1 MSLRSMTGYGHG
13 EAASSGIRVE
23 VDLSSVNRKQF
34 DLRLNLPR
42 ALTPLES
49 WFTEIVHESV
59 SRGQCTGSV
68 NVAVSEHKRQ
78 QGAKVDHHLAR
89 AFVREIRCVAK
100 ELELPDDLGAS
111 LLPQLPEVL
120 QYHYVEEDVDLIR
133 PVCEK
138 ALRQALA
145 AMVAM
150 REREGR
156 AMARDLSGRL
166 KVAGARVR
174 RIARL
179 APSVGPR
186 YRRDV
191 LDRLKRAG
199 LPVRADDP
207 SILKEIALMAERA
220 DISEEITRLDSHLQ
234 QTGKLLLQSR
244 EPVGRSLD
252 FLAQEMFREINT
264 IGSKANDLEISRQV
278 IRFKTEL
285 ERFREQ
291 VQNVE

>member
-1 MSLRSMTGYGHG
+1 MALKSMTGYGHG
-13 EAASSGIRVE
+13 EAASAGIRVE

-42 ALTPLES
+42 ALAPLES
-49 WFTEIVHESV
+49 WITEIVHESI

-68 NVAVSEHKRQ
+68 NVTVSEHKRQ

-89 AFVREIRCVAK
+89 AFVKEMRRVAR
-100 ELELPDDLGAS
+100 ELELPDDLGAG

-120 QYHYVEEDVDLIR
+120 QYHYVEQDVALIR

-138 ALRQALA
+138 ALRQAVA
-145 AMVAM
+145 ALVAM

-156 AMARDLSGRL
+156 AMVRDLTGRL
-166 KVAGARVR
+166 KGATAMVR

-179 APSVGPR
+179 APTVGPR
-186 YRRDV
+186 YRRGV
-191 LDRLKRAG
+191 LDRLKKAG
-199 LPVRADDP
+199 IPVNPDDA
-207 SILKEIALMAERA
+207 SVLREIALMAERA
-220 DISEEITRLDSHLQ
+220 DISEELTRLESHLQ
-234 QTGKLLLQSR
+234 QTTKLLDHAR

>member
-1 MSLRSMTGYGHG
+1 MALKSMTGYGHG
-13 EAASSGIRVE
+13 ESVSAGVRVD

-34 DLRLNLPR
+34 DFRLNLPKPL
-42 ALTPLES
+42 AFLES
-49 WFTEIVHESV
+49 LLMEIVHESI
-59 SRGQCTGSV
+59 SRGQVNGSV
-68 NVAVSEHKRQ
+68 NVTVSEHKRQ
-78 QGAKVDHHLAR
+78 QGAKVDMHLAR
-89 AFVREIRCVAK
+89 AFVK
-100 ELELPDDLGAS
+100 ELRKIGGELKLKDDLGVS
-111 LLPQLPEVL
+111 MLTTLPEVV
-120 QYHYVEEDVDLIR
+120 QYHYVEQDVTLIR

-145 AMVAM
+145 ALVAM
-150 REREGR
+150 REREG
-156 AMARDLSGRL
+156 AAIVRDLSARL
-166 KVAGARVR
+166 AKLSVMRQ

-179 APSVGPR
+179 APTVGPR
-186 YRRDV
+186 YRKGV

-199 LPVRADDP
+199 IPVNPDDAA
-207 SILKEIALMAERA
+207 ILKEIALMAERA
-220 DISEEITRLDSHLQ
+220 DISEEITRLESHHKQAAKMLGQ
-234 QTGKLLLQSR
+234 NR

-278 IRFKTEL
+278 IEFKTEL